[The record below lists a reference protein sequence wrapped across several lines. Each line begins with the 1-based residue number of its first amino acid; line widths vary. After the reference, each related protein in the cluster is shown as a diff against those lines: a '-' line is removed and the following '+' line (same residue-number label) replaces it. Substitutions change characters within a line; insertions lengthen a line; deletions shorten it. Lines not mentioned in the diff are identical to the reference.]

1 MSPHAP
7 SVAGVD
13 ESAESSEKDDRE
25 PGWLTQAS
33 LFIVV
38 AIQGADMKLLSSS
51 MKALQQDIGVTLTDI
66 GYMAMAQMITTTGAA
81 PLWGI
86 LADRGT
92 LTRRTILV
100 AACLGQGLVTMLL
113 ALVSDMA
120 SMVLLRML
128 NGMLLAALRPIAN
141 GIIADATTEN
151 KQGRIFGRVTSGFL
165 LGMLAT
171 TVTVVPVAT
180 EEVMGFHGWR
190 VAWVVVGLISVLVAG
205 VVFCCLEEPPCKPAT
220 TTLPQGCAAVGAELK
235 TLWSFFT
242 VLTFCVLVVKGVFEA
257 IPHTVF
263 GNLILFLQLAGVD
276 NGKVVAVMTAHFL
289 AAAAGVGLGG
299 RVGDC
304 LAGRIG
310 VGGRP
315 LTSQLSLAF
324 NVPLTCGMLLGG
336 APNSGN
342 FWLYLVLVTLRG
354 LLGTWTNCGT
364 NYPIVTHI
372 VPALSRTRVMAWGTA
387 IEDSI
392 AAAVGPILLA
402 QLAERAF
409 GYDFGA
415 AKGRRPR
422 SAADDISSAEALGKA
437 LATTI
442 CIPMILAF
450 ALTSL
455 LYWSYPRDIRKLQQ
469 QQQQEQELTDKEPSA
484 GVA

>member
-141 GIIADATTEN
+141 GIIADATMEE
-151 KQGRIFGRVTSGFL
+151 KQGRIFGRVTAAML

-180 EEVMGFHGWR
+180 KEVMGFHGWR

-205 VVFCCLEEPPCKPAT
+205 LVLCCLEEPPCKPAAD
-220 TTLPQGCAAVGAELK
+220 TLPHGCMAVREELK
-235 TLWSFFT
+235 TLWKFFT
-242 VLTFCVLVVKGVFEA
+242 VPTFCILVVKGVFEM
-257 IPHTVF
+257 IPYTVF
-263 GNLILFLQLAGVD
+263 GHFTLFFQLAGIES
-276 NGKVVAVMTAHFL
+276 GKVAVVLSAGLL
-289 AAAAGVGLGG
+289 AAAAGVCLGG
-299 RVGDC
+299 LIGDR
-304 LAGRIG
+304 LSGHIG
-310 VGGRP
+310 PGGRP

-324 NVPLTCGMLLGG
+324 NIPLVSGMLLGS
-336 APNSGN
+336 APHESK
-342 FWLYLVLVTLRG
+342 FWLYLVLIALWG
-354 LLGTWTNCGT
+354 LLGHWTNCGT
-364 NYPIVTHI
+364 NYPILAQI
-372 VPALSRTRVMAWGTA
+372 VPVSSRNRVMAWEAA

-392 AAAVGPILLA
+392 AGAIGPILVA

-415 AKGRRPR
+415 VKGRRPGMDAL
-422 SAADDISSAEALGKA
+422 SAVALGKA
-437 LATTI
+437 LAATI
-442 CIPMILAF
+442 CIPMVSAF

-455 LYWSYPRDIRKLQQ
+455 LYWSYPRDIRTSQQ
-469 QQQQEQELTDKEPSA
+469 RHSNGKEASRA
-484 GVA
+484 AA